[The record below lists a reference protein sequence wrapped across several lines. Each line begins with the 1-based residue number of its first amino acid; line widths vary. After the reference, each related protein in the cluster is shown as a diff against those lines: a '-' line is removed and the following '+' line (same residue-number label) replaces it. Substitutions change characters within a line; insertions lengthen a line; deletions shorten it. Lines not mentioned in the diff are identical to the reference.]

1 MKKKTMAQCD
11 VRDAAS
17 LDFVIK
23 ATEES
28 LAQQLGELL
37 QARDLSSDE
46 LGLLYCYKHGVNI
59 NQALKTIG
67 FTEKFPDFIRKQKQL
82 SLENGRVS
90 LIRDAK
96 PKPEEIKKKPPVAEP
111 RKQVKEPQLV
121 APPKPQTQAAATQA
135 SDPS

>member
-1 MKKKTMAQCD
+1 MKKKTLGQCG
-11 VRDAAS
+11 VSDAAT

-28 LAQQLGELL
+28 LAQQLAGLL

-67 FTEKFPDFIRKQKQL
+67 WTEKFPDFIRKQKHL
-82 SLENGRVS
+82 SIENGRVS
-90 LIRDAK
+90 FVRDAK
-96 PKPEEIKKKPPVAEP
+96 VKTEEV
-111 RKQVKEPQLV
+111 
-121 APPKPQTQAAATQA
+121 
-135 SDPS
+135 